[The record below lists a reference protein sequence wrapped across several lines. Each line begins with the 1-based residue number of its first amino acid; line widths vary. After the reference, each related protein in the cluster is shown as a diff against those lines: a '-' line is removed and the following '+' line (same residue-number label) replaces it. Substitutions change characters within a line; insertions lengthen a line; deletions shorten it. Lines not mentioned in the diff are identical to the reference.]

1 MEVAGFYDEG
11 SFAFHTRD
19 SAIGPVSGGGGGGGS
34 YWRSGD
40 SMTEL
45 GIDERERAIDF
56 SVYLDSALHCPQL
69 AAHTH
74 THTQHTQGDVYSDFL
89 AENKIKRAAALQN
102 YNKSY
107 SLLSELETSQC
118 DGSSSREQH
127 YSLGYTELQE
137 TRVDSVLS
145 PELVGSRYRAA
156 VAAAAAAAAAER
168 EDIHEDVKMENSSS
182 GFDMR
187 SYIHYQSTNGSL
199 GNISTAS
206 STCSSPP
213 GTPAPAG
220 QSRSPSHGG
229 KMHSGKAKKRL
240 DKDSEEYRLR
250 RERNNLA
257 VRKSRDKAKRRNLE
271 TQHKVLELA
280 AENDRLQ
287 KRVEQLSRELATL
300 RNLLSATGQC

>member
-11 SFAFHTRD
+11 SFAIHSRD
-19 SAIGPVSGGGGGGGS
+19 SIISPINGGSS
-34 YWRSGD
+34 YWRLGD

-45 GIDERERAIDF
+45 GIEERERAIDF
-56 SVYLDSALHCPQL
+56 SVYLDSALHYPQL
-69 AAHTH
+69 AAQ
-74 THTQHTQGDVYSDFL
+74 TQQQQQQGDVFSDFL
-89 AENKIKRAAALQN
+89 AENKIKRVAAN
-102 YNKSY
+102 YKNY
-107 SLLSELETSQC
+107 TLLSELETSQR
-118 DGSSSREQH
+118 DNLRDPREP
-127 YSLGYTELQE
+127 YALGYTELQE

-145 PELVGSRYRAA
+145 PDLGSRYRSA
-156 VAAAAAAAAAER
+156 VAAAAER
-168 EDIHEDVKMENSSS
+168 DDSQEDIKMENGSS

-187 SYIHYQSTNGSL
+187 SYLHYQSTSGSL

-213 GTPAPAG
+213 GTPAPSG
-220 QSRSPSHGG
+220 KSRSPSHGG
-229 KMHSGKAKKRL
+229 KISSGKAKKRL
-240 DKDSEEYRLR
+240 DKDSEEYKLR

-257 VRKSRDKAKRRNLE
+257 VRKSRDKAKMRNLE

>member
-11 SFAFHTRD
+11 SFAIHGRD
-19 SAIGPVSGGGGGGGS
+19 SIISPISGGS
-34 YWRSGD
+34 YWRLGD

-45 GIDERERAIDF
+45 GIEERERAIDF
-56 SVYLDSALHCPQL
+56 SVYLDSAVHCPQL
-69 AAHTH
+69 GAQTL
-74 THTQHTQGDVYSDFL
+74 QQQQGDVFSDFL
-89 AENKIKRAAALQN
+89 AENKIKRIAALQN
-102 YNKSY
+102 YKNY
-107 SLLSELETSQC
+107 SLLNELEASQC
-118 DGSSSREQH
+118 DNLRDPREP
-127 YSLGYTELQE
+127 YALSYTGLQE

-145 PELVGSRYRAA
+145 PELETRYR
-156 VAAAAAAAAAER
+156 AAAAAAAAER
-168 EDIHEDVKMENSSS
+168 DDSQEDAKMENGSS

-187 SYIHYQSTNGSL
+187 YLHYQSTSGSL

-213 GTPAPAG
+213 GTPAPSG
-220 QSRSPSHGG
+220 KSRSPSHSG
-229 KMHSGKAKKRL
+229 KSSSGKAKKRL
-240 DKDSEEYRLR
+240 DKDSEEYRMR

-257 VRKSRDKAKRRNLE
+257 VRKSRDKAKLRNLE

>member
-11 SFAFHTRD
+11 GFAIHSRD
-19 SAIGPVSGGGGGGGS
+19 SIISPNINGS
-34 YWRSGD
+34 HWRLGD

-45 GIDERERAIDF
+45 GIEERERAIDF

-69 AAHTH
+69 AAQ
-74 THTQHTQGDVYSDFL
+74 TQQQQQGDVFSDFL
-89 AENKIKRAAALQN
+89 AENKIKRVAALQN
-102 YNKSY
+102 YKNY
-107 SLLSELETSQC
+107 SLLNELETSQC
-118 DGSSSREQH
+118 DNLRDPREP
-127 YSLGYTELQE
+127 YALGYTELQE

-145 PELVGSRYRAA
+145 PELIGSRYR
-156 VAAAAAAAAAER
+156 AAAAAAAAAER
-168 EDIHEDVKMENSSS
+168 DDSQEDAKMENGSS

-187 SYIHYQSTNGSL
+187 SYIHYQSTSGSL

-213 GTPAPAG
+213 GTPAPSG
-220 QSRSPSHGG
+220 KGRSPSHSG
-229 KMHSGKAKKRL
+229 KMSSGKAKKRL
-240 DKDSEEYRLR
+240 DKDSEEYRVR

-257 VRKSRDKAKRRNLE
+257 VRKSRDKAKMRNLE

>member
-11 SFAFHTRD
+11 GFAIHARD
-19 SAIGPVSGGGGGGGS
+19 SIINPIGGGGGAS
-34 YWRSGD
+34 YWKLGD

-45 GIDERERAIDF
+45 GIEERERAIDF
-56 SVYLDSALHCPQL
+56 SVYLDPAVHCPQL
-69 AAHTH
+69 AGHTLP
-74 THTQHTQGDVYSDFL
+74 QQGDVFSDFL
-89 AENKIKRAAALQN
+89 AENKLKRVANFRN
-102 YNKSY
+102 YT
-107 SLLSELETSQC
+107 LLNELEAAQR
-118 DGSSSREQH
+118 DGPRDPRGPP
-127 YSLGYTELQE
+127 YGLGYTDLQE
-137 TRVDSVLS
+137 TRVDSVLAS
-145 PELVGSRYRAA
+145 ELVRYRAA
-156 VAAAAAAAAAER
+156 TNAPDR
-168 EDIHEDVKMENSSS
+168 DDHQDVKMDNSSS

-187 SYIHYQSTNGSL
+187 SYLQYQSTSGSM

-220 QSRSPSHGG
+220 QGRSPSHGA
-229 KMHSGKAKKRL
+229 KLSGKAKKRL

-257 VRKSRDKAKRRNLE
+257 VRKSRDKAKMRNLE